1 MDEHRGYEKDPIAAN
16 SSRNSRKQDICAAA
30 RIALQCCPVLSH
42 L

>member
-30 RIALQCCPVLSH
+30 MIALQCCPVLLH
-42 L
+42 F